1 MFEDSNPD
9 LGIFDMQVELP
20 EDAPKFLHKHFNN
33 HICNKGGGGGTTT
46 TTSGIDPEFKPY
58 LTDVLAD
65 VTSKYKADVAG
76 GPDAV
81 VAAMTPEQQQALA
94 AQKKAAGEAMA
105 GTGVYD
111 TGAARQRDLEGIMGS
126 AAGMAAAGGG
136 LGSARGE
143 KAMLGAV
150 ADRSLEL
157 QKDRQAT
164 MERGITGLGEVGTT
178 KQQYAQQRLDAPH
191 TVAQRYF
198 GYLGNAPQQQTS
210 TQSGGGG
217 K

>member
-1 MFEDSNPD
+1 MFEDSNPN
-9 LGIFDMQVELP
+9 LGIFDMRVEVP
-20 EDAPKFLHKHFNN
+20 EDAPKSLHKHFNN
-33 HICNKGGGGGTTT
+33 HICNKGGPKTTT
-46 TTSGIDPEFKPY
+46 TVSGIDPEFKPY
-58 LTDVLAD
+58 LKDVLAD

-76 GPDAV
+76 GADAV
-81 VAAMTPEQQQALA
+81 VAEMTPEQLQALE
-94 AQKKAAGEAMA
+94 AQKKAAEDAMA

-111 TGAARQRDLEGIMGS
+111 TSAARRRDLENIMGS
-126 AAGMAAAGGG
+126 ASGMAAAGGG

-143 KAMLGAV
+143 KAMMGAV

-178 KQQYAQQRLDAPH
+178 KQQYEQQRLDAPH
-191 TVAQRYF
+191 TVASRYF

-210 TQSGGGG
+210 TQSGGG

>member
-1 MFEDSNPD
+1 MILMSRIT
-9 LGIFDMQVELP
+9 G
-20 EDAPKFLHKHFNN
+20 DAYAPFGARTVY
-33 HICNKGGGGGTTT
+33 KGGSKTTT

-58 LTDVLAD
+58 LEKVLAD
-65 VTSKYKADVAG
+65 VTGKYEADVAG

-81 VAAMTPEQQQALA
+81 VAKMTPEQIAALD

-105 GTGVYD
+105 GTGAYD
-111 TGAARQRDLEGIMGS
+111 TTAARQRDIQNLMGS
-126 AAGMAAAGGG
+126 SVGQSAAAGG
-136 LGSARGE
+136 LGSARSE
-143 KAMLGAV
+143 RAMMGAV

-164 MERGITGLGEVGTT
+164 MERGITSLGEVGTT
-178 KQQYAQQRLDAPH
+178 KQQYEQQRLDAPH

-198 GYLGNAPQQQTS
+198 GYLSGAPQQQVS
-210 TQSGGGG
+210 TQSGGG

>member
-1 MFEDSNPD
+1 MILMSRIT
-9 LGIFDMQVELP
+9 G
-20 EDAPKFLHKHFNN
+20 DAYAPFGARTVY
-33 HICNKGGGGGTTT
+33 KGGAKTTT

-58 LTDVLAD
+58 LEKVLAD
-65 VTSKYKADVAG
+65 VTGKYEADVAG

-81 VAAMTPEQQQALA
+81 VAKMTPEQIAALD

-111 TGAARQRDLEGIMGS
+111 TTAARQRDIQNLMGS
-126 AAGMAAAGGG
+126 SVGQSAAAGG
-136 LGSARGE
+136 LGSARSE
-143 KAMLGAV
+143 RAMMGAV

-178 KQQYAQQRLDAPH
+178 KQQYEQQRLDAPH
-191 TVAQRYF
+191 TSAQRYF
-198 GYLGNAPQQQTS
+198 GYLAGAPQQQTS
-210 TQSGGGG
+210 TQSGGG